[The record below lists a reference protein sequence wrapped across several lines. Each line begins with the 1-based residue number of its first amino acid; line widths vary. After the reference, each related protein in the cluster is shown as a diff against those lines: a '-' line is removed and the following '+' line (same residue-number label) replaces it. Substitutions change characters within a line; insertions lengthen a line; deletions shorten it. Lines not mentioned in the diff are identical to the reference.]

1 MLAAS
6 AMEGRSTNTTN
17 GLIARAH
24 ELSPRTSM
32 KAKAKATQVN
42 WLADVAKV
50 IGAIALLL
58 RTLHDINLL

>member
-1 MLAAS
+1 MRNA
-6 AMEGRSTNTTN
+6 ER
-17 GLIARAH
+17 
-24 ELSPRTSM
+24 
-32 KAKAKATQVN
+32 KATQVR